1 MKTGYPRKYP
11 IPNRV
16 DAQEIGVRE
25 MQPYHLRRKA
35 LTECDVHELLQS
47 SVPSDFGLSCLTELE
62 SHVQPIGPQRRG
74 EHLYRAS
81 QGAGEIFIVHSGCYK
96 LYAYD
101 RAGREYIHGFRLRG
115 SLMGLHGL
123 YGSTHQFNAIALTD
137 SSVCR
142 LSRHRITELGKQMPD
157 FFNMFLSMVGQELV
171 SNIFLSGNF
180 TAEER
185 VACFLVSFSK
195 KLCSSF
201 DCAETRLPMSRSDIA
216 IYLRLTLPTVSRILS
231 RLKQNGI
238 INSDYHHIQIVDH
251 ARMMDICKNVPLSE
265 F

>member
-1 MKTGYPRKYP
+1 
-11 IPNRV
+11 
-16 DAQEIGVRE
+16 
-25 MQPYHLRRKA
+25 MQPYHLGRKA
-35 LTECDVHELLQS
+35 MSDCDVQGLLQS
-47 SVPSDFGLSCLTELE
+47 SVPVEFGLTCLSELE
-62 SHVQPIGPQRRG
+62 SRIQPIGPQRRG
-74 EHLYRAS
+74 EHLYRVS
-81 QGAGEIFIVHSGCYK
+81 QSAEEIFIVHSGCYK

-123 YGSTHQFNAIALTD
+123 YGGAHQFNAVALTD

-142 LSRHRITELGKQMPD
+142 LSRTKIVELGKQMPD
-157 FFNMFLSMVGQELV
+157 FFNMFLSMVGQEMV

-201 DCAETRLPMSRSDIA
+201 NCTEPRLPMSRSDIA

-251 ARMMDICKNVPLSE
+251 SRILEICKNVPLSE